1 MSVCAV
7 DFSPEKLRETCKR
20 WHIRRLAIFGSALR
34 DDFGP
39 DSDVDVLVEFEEGH
53 TPGWEIVDIGEDL
66 SSVFGGR
73 YVDIVDPQFLIP
85 GIKER
90 ALASAVVQYEDHDGE
105 G

>member
-1 MSVCAV
+1 MSQLAIDYPKSDLEAV
-7 DFSPEKLRETCKR
+7 CKR
-20 WHIRRLAIFGSALR
+20 WHIRRLAIFGSVLR

-90 ALASAVVQYEDHDGE
+90 VLASAVVQYEDHDGE